1 MKVRPIILC
10 GGEGTRL
17 WDNKKNIKPKQ
28 FINFGSWTLFDQ
40 TLKRVKN
47 PLFDYPIISTN
58 RSYEKKIRN
67 ILKKNNFKKYKIVLE
82 PEKKNTAPAILSA
95 VFANILSD
103 KNKFKNSINWNEP
116 LIFLSSDHYIE
127 KKEIFVNTIKK
138 HIKYLTDKNI
148 FLFGVKPNMPS
159 SEYGYILMKKNKNI
173 FKAKKFLE
181 KPNLNLSKKIIE
193 KGGYWN
199 SGMFLLNTMSVIN
212 NYKKYSPKIY
222 NILNDTFLNYKS
234 KTKVINKKIYVI
246 DNKLFK
252 NITSVSFDYSIL
264 EKAEDINI
272 IKLNIP
278 WSDLGSWKEILNIF
292 YKKRNTYISNKN
304 VFFRPWGK
312 YTNLFKGENFLIKEI
327 YVKSKAKLSLQKHF
341 HRSEHW
347 IIKKGS
353 AYITLNN
360 KIIKKK
366 IDESIFIPKGSIHRV
381 ENKSNKPLIIY
392 EAQIGKILKESD
404 IVRYDDIYGR
414 VKSVF

>member
-1 MKVRPIILC
+1 
-10 GGEGTRL
+10 
-17 WDNKKNIKPKQ
+17 
-28 FINFGSWTLFDQ
+28 
-40 TLKRVKN
+40 
-47 PLFDYPIISTN
+47 
-58 RSYEKKIRN
+58 
-67 ILKKNNFKKYKIVLE
+67 
-82 PEKKNTAPAILSA
+82 
-95 VFANILSD
+95 
-103 KNKFKNSINWNEP
+103 
-116 LIFLSSDHYIE
+116 
-127 KKEIFVNTIKK
+127 
-138 HIKYLTDKNI
+138 
-148 FLFGVKPNMPS
+148 MPS

-181 KPNLNLSKKIIE
+181 KPSLSLSKKIIK

-222 NILNDTFLNYKS
+222 NILHDTFLNSKS

-246 DNKLFK
+246 DSKLFK
-252 NITSVSFDYSIL
+252 NITSVSFDYAIL

-347 IIKKGS
+347 LIKKGL
-353 AYITLNN
+353 AHITLNN

-366 IDESIFIPKGSIHRV
+366 IDESVFIPKETIHRV
-381 ENKSNKPLIIY
+381 ENKSSKPLIIY